1 MVLFNM
7 SQMQCPKCQASLEAV
22 VYADIE
28 VDRCTNCK
36 GIWFDSME
44 AQTLKKIAGSESI
57 DTGDP
62 KTGSEFNEQGNINCP
77 KCKTRMTKM
86 VELNQSHIW
95 YEKCPVCYG
104 VWFDAG
110 EFKDFKEEGM
120 LDMFKDIFRG
130 ERA

>member
-1 MVLFNM
+1 M
-7 SQMQCPKCQASLEAV
+7 SQLKCPKCQGNLEAV
-22 VYADIE
+22 VYSNVE

-36 GIWFDSME
+36 GLWFDSLE
-44 AQTLKKIAGSESI
+44 AQTLKNIKGSESI

-62 KTGSEFNEQGNINCP
+62 ETGSKFDEIGDVNCP
-77 KCKTRMTKM
+77 KCHTKMTKM
-86 VELNQSHIW
+86 VELKQSHIW

-120 LDMFKDIFRG
+120 LDIFKDILRG
-130 ERA
+130 IRR

>member
-1 MVLFNM
+1 M
-7 SQMQCPKCQASLEAV
+7 SQLKCPKCQGNLEAV
-22 VYADIE
+22 VYSNVE

-36 GIWFDSME
+36 GLWFDSLE
-44 AQTLKKIAGSESI
+44 AQTLKNIKGSESI

-62 KTGSEFNEQGNINCP
+62 ETGSKFDEIGDINCP
-77 KCKTRMTKM
+77 KCHTKMTKM
-86 VELNQSHIW
+86 VELKQSHIW

-120 LDMFKDIFRG
+120 LDIFKDIFRG
-130 ERA
+130 IRR

>member
-1 MVLFNM
+1 M
-7 SQMQCPKCQASLEAV
+7 SQLKCPKCQGSLETV
-22 VYADIE
+22 VYSNIE

-36 GIWFDSME
+36 GIWFDSLE
-44 AQTLKKIAGSESI
+44 AQTLKNIKGSESI

-62 KTGSEFNEQGNINCP
+62 ETGSKFDEIGDINCP
-77 KCKTRMTKM
+77 KCRTKMTKM
-86 VELNQSHIW
+86 VELKQSHIW

-120 LDMFKDIFRG
+120 LDIFKDILRG
-130 ERA
+130 VRR